1 MTEEQLYKL
10 VQLDTTGWQVVIR
23 RDNPVEGIGRDE
35 IKEIIQEMINDGE
48 NPNRLKVIPNHV
60 SIDELPSL

>member
-10 VQLDTTGWQVVIR
+10 VQLDTTGWQVVVHGGH
-23 RDNPVEGIGRDE
+23 PVEGMNRSVVR
-35 IKEIIQEMINDGE
+35 EIIQEMINDGE

-60 SIDELPSL
+60 SIDELPS

>member
-10 VQLDTTGWQVVIR
+10 VQMNTTGWEVVIR
-23 RDNPVEGIGRDE
+23 NDSLVEQIRRDE
-35 IKEIIQEMINDGE
+35 IKNIIQDMIDEGE

-60 SIDELPSL
+60 SIDELSS